1 MRLSGDLSCRLCRL
15 VFTTVIALAWAG
27 IANGGPAE
35 TGSPATDGITDPTPE
50 QLRAAASQVEET
62 IHQFEAADR
71 ELPRDTFDPQAI
83 VGQVGR
89 NPGKLAAWVR
99 EQTSW
104 VPYHGV
110 LRGPV
115 GVLMDRLGNSLDRS
129 LLLARLLQISG
140 ATARLAQA
148 NLSEAQAKELLKQV
162 IARQHHPVTAP
173 AIPPDQNAA
182 IDDYAKAHGLDPAEL
197 RRNVAKLT
205 APFDRMAE
213 DVAQRVAEQTPLLLQ
228 AIGQPQV
235 PKPSDQGTELDALRD
250 HWWVQYRDGD
260 KWRDLDPLMVET
272 KSREPQQTVDF
283 DVATGKFALDA
294 KLYHQVRVRA
304 VIEQWKHGK
313 LGEARVLDQPLR
325 VAEMVGRRV
334 SIGHLPADWPGDL
347 DLLGDKDPAGRL
359 RAAVMSQ
366 HEWVPLLQ
374 VGSES
379 ISQQGFLDT
388 GEIDPKPN
396 LDAMAKLSKGV
407 GAAASRITGAF
418 DALNQPEAPKPNAAG
433 VLTAEWLEFEISSP
447 GRATRTM
454 RREVFD
460 LLGPVTR
467 SHGIAEAPTVSD
479 RQRFERGLILL
490 GTTEMLPLG
499 CQLSPEF
506 VQHVAI
512 SNLVENRGPMLELLR
527 NGGSDTKKAMDQI
540 GKLSPL
546 PASLYNWGLARAAW
560 SRHRDDIYLDQPN
573 LVCLHRQ
580 IRADQQEQPVV
591 RAVLD
596 IVANPVAVRP
606 GVDADPFVVRLEQG
620 VVDTNV
626 EAVVLR
632 QQSPSVN
639 TSEFFARAAAQGM
652 KWVTLRPGQDNAA
665 WRDLKIPDDVR
676 SRIERDLAAGYEA
689 VAAQGTIEISG
700 RPVYGWWRVD
710 PLSGE
715 SLGMNEF
722 GGATMVEYAGMIAFG
737 ILTAF
742 YTYWGCGGFAAG
754 ASTGK
759 KLGCAVCAVAMGV
772 VAAFALGAAAGM
784 GGAVAAG
791 GKALGSFGGVAGVGF
806 GGMACNAL
814 SGGAS

>member
-1 MRLSGDLSCRLCRL
+1 MRLSRDLPCRLCRL
-15 VFTTVIALAWAG
+15 VFTTVIALVWAG
-27 IANGGPAE
+27 IANGGAAE
-35 TGSPATDGITDPTPE
+35 TGPSTTEGITDPTPE

-62 IHQFEAADR
+62 IRQFEAADR
-71 ELPRDTFDPQAI
+71 ELARDTFDPQAI

-89 NPGKLAAWVR
+89 DPGKLAAWVR

-129 LLLARLLQISG
+129 LLLARLLQLSG

-148 NLSEAQAKELLKQV
+148 ILSEPQAKELLKQV
-162 IARQHHPVTAP
+162 IARQQRPP
-173 AIPPDQNAA
+173 ASPPDQNAA
-182 IDDYAKAHGLDPAEL
+182 IDEYAKAHRLDPVEL

-213 DVAQRVAEQTPLLLQ
+213 DVAQRVAEQTPLLLN
-228 AIGQPQV
+228 AIGQPAA
-235 PKPSDQGTELDALRD
+235 PKPSDQDTELDALRD
-250 HWWVQYRDGD
+250 HWWVQYREGD
-260 KWRDLDPLMVET
+260 KWLDLDPLMAEG
-272 KSREPQQTVDF
+272 KSSEPQQTVDF
-283 DVATGKFALDA
+283 NVAAGKFALDA

-304 VIEQWKHGK
+304 IIEQWKQGK
-313 LGEARVLDQPLR
+313 LRESRVFDQRLR
-325 VAEMVGRRV
+325 VAEVVGRRI

-359 RAAVMSQ
+359 RSAVMSQ
-366 HEWVPLLQ
+366 HEWVSLLQ

-379 ISQQGFLDT
+379 ISQQGFFDT
-388 GEIDPKPN
+388 GEVDPKPN
-396 LDAMAKLSKGV
+396 LDAMTKLGKGV

-418 DALNQPEAPKPNAAG
+418 DALGQAEAPKPSSAG
-433 VLTAEWLEFEISSP
+433 VLTAEWVEFEISSP
-447 GRATRTM
+447 GRATRTV

-460 LLGPVTR
+460 LLGPAAR
-467 SHGIAEAPTVSD
+467 SHGIADAPTITD
-479 RQRFERGLILL
+479 RQRFDRGLVLL
-490 GTTEMLPLG
+490 GTTEILPLG

-506 VQHVAI
+506 VQHLAI
-512 SNLVENRGPMLELLR
+512 ANLLENRGPMLELLR
-527 NGGSDTKKAMDQI
+527 GGGSDTKKAMDQI

-560 SRHRDDIYLDQPN
+560 SRHRDEVYLDQPN
-573 LVCLHRQ
+573 LVCLRRQ
-580 IRADQQEQPVV
+580 IRADQQEQTLV

-606 GVDADPFVVRLEQG
+606 GVEADPFLVRLEQG

-626 EAVVLR
+626 EAVVFR

-639 TSEFFARAAAQGM
+639 TSEFFARAAAQGV
-652 KWVTLRPGQDNAA
+652 KWVTLRPGGDNAA
-665 WRDLKIPDDVR
+665 WRDVKVPDGVH
-676 SRIERDLAAGYEA
+676 SRIERDLAAGYEV

-700 RPVYGWWRVD
+700 RPAYGWWRVD
-710 PLSGE
+710 PASGE
-715 SLGMNEF
+715 SLGLNEF
-722 GGATMVEYAGMIAFG
+722 GGATMVEYAAMLSFG
-737 ILTAF
+737 LATGAW
-742 YTYWGCGGFAAG
+742 TYLGCGGAAPG

-759 KLGCAVCAVAMGV
+759 KIGCAVCAAAMGV
-772 VAAFALGAAAGM
+772 IAAFALGAAAGA
-784 GGAVAAG
+784 GGAVAGA
-791 GKALGSFGGVAGVGF
+791 GKALGTVGGVGGVGL

-814 SGGAS
+814 SAAAS